1 MSSYAGS
8 QRRGMIN
15 ELYRSIL
22 GRHADPAGLDNYE
35 RSGLNETQ
43 IGDSLR
49 TSEENRRAQVEQLY
63 NRIHHRRSDEGG
75 MQHFTNFIPGK
86 SDPRSQDGFTP
97 DELESLAR
105 NFRISPEHKEARE
118 RTMTYVDTRQPGDLA
133 QNINTMGA
141 RARQLQA
148 DTESFQADLR
158 DNARNAAQEIGSSG
172 RAALARLDAA
182 VKPPVYNDPFAPGAK
197 IADDSLFAQMQRRI
211 KGEPEPE
218 VKVQNDQNDRIAALE
233 KRLSERDANPYSG
246 GGYYNGRNASD
257 WT

>member
-75 MQHFTNFIPGK
+75 MQHFTNLFPASRIPA
-86 SDPRSQDGFTP
+86 PRTASPPMSWSRWRATFA
-97 DELESLAR
+97 SAR
-105 NFRISPEHKEARE
+105 NTKR
-118 RTMTYVDTRQPGDLA
+118 
-133 QNINTMGA
+133 
-141 RARQLQA
+141 RAR
-148 DTESFQADLR
+148 
-158 DNARNAAQEIGSSG
+158 G
-172 RAALARLDAA
+172 
-182 VKPPVYNDPFAPGAK
+182 P
-197 IADDSLFAQMQRRI
+197 
-211 KGEPEPE
+211 
-218 VKVQNDQNDRIAALE
+218 
-233 KRLSERDANPYSG
+233 
-246 GGYYNGRNASD
+246 
-257 WT
+257 